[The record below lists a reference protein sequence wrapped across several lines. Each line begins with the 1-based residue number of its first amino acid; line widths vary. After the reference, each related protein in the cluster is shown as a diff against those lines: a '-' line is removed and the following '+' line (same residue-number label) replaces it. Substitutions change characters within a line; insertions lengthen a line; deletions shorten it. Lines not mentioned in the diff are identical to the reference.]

1 MTDAEL
7 AEFLTP
13 DDVALG
19 LKIVGRMTLE
29 KRATYERMSSVVDEI
44 ALWEAGLGP
53 KPQGVIMTT
62 PRGKY
67 RRMAR

>member
-1 MTDAEL
+1 M

-19 LKIVGRMTLE
+19 LRLVAKLTPE
-29 KRATYERMSSVVDEI
+29 KRAEYEAMSAKVDEI

-53 KPQGVIMTT
+53 KSQGVIMTT
-62 PRGKY
+62 PRGRF
-67 RRMAR
+67 RRHART